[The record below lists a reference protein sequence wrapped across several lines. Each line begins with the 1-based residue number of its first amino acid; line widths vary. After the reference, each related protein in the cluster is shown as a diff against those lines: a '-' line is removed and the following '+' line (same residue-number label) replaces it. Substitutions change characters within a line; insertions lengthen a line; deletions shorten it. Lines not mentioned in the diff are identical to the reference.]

1 MEPSDVALG
10 FSRETTIHR
19 DADGKWFHDGEP
31 VENEKLA
38 RAFDSWVERAPDGR
52 YCLKNAI
59 NWAYVTIDGAPF
71 FVRSVHVVGDV
82 ARLTLSNQKQ
92 IELDPSSLREGPEG
106 ALYCDVEGGMTARF
120 DKHAASQLADLLEE
134 DEQGTYV
141 RAGTKRVRPPRVS
154 DPVRHPSTTA
164 DSETD
169 DQKP

>member
-1 MEPSDVALG
+1 MEPSELAFGL
-10 FSRETTIHR
+10 SRETTIHR
-19 DADGKWFHDGEP
+19 DAEGRWFHDGEL

-71 FVRSVHVVGDV
+71 FVRAVHVTGDV
-82 ARLTLSNQKQ
+82 AHLTLSNQKRVA
-92 IELDPSSLREGPEG
+92 LDPRTLREGPEG

-120 DKHAASQLADLLEE
+120 DKHAASQLAELLEE

-141 RAGTKRVRPPRVS
+141 RAGTMRVRPPRVL
-154 DPVRHPSTTA
+154 DPVRHGLPTA